1 MSKYKLGII
10 MIQKKNFKV
19 LCPYENQVKS
29 LEEVDNFLSK
39 YTLPKLIPVKI
50 ENLDQV
56 LRKWEQISSYPT
68 W

>member
-10 MIQKKNFKV
+10 MIRKKNFKV

-56 LRKWEQISSYPT
+56 L
-68 W
+68 